1 MQFIS
6 FLASS
11 ILEDKID
18 FIKYFHLGLLKDGP
32 NISSNFL
39 GNLFEGFLLILVK
52 DIDSF
57 IYMSKGYD
65 NRQSIEFDQLES
77 LLHILSARRHGIDVV
92 DECD

>member
-1 MQFIS
+1 MKFIP

-32 NISSNFL
+32 NIRSNFL
-39 GNLFEGFLLILVK
+39 GNLFKGFLLILVK
-52 DIDSF
+52 DINSF
-57 IYMSKGYD
+57 IDMSKGYD

-77 LLHILSARRHGIDVV
+77 PLHILSARRHSIDVV